1 MTSKRSSMTSKTST
15 YTYQSDLPKL
25 PVPALA
31 DTLEKYLSFVKP
43 IQSPEAHKATCEAV
57 AKFRSEG
64 GEGEKLQELLQEYSE
79 DKASYVEEFW
89 SDAYLVPDTSP
100 VLNLNPF
107 FLLEDGPD
115 QKTSKS
121 QVGRAASLTFASLK
135 FASLLYT
142 ETLHPDVVRGKPLC
156 MAQFKHIFGS
166 ARIPH
171 TKSSAERDEVLSDPN
186 SKHVVVMCRGQ
197 LYYFQALR
205 EDGSVVCNEMDIRG
219 ILEAVLSDSE
229 KLKEE
234 ERALKAVGVLTSL
247 DRSRWAHVRENLI
260 SHSAH
265 NKAALEIIDSALFV
279 LVLDDYIPKDIHE
292 AAANFLHGSYELRT
306 DDGDEIDYQAGTCIN
321 RWYDKLQLIV
331 CTDGSA
337 GVNFEHSAIDGH
349 TALRFVSDIFADTVV
364 TFAQSITKTIYSKDH
379 IPSHLNAKVNADP
392 TIDTRPKKLNFDI
405 PSASLEHI
413 HYAETL
419 LGDQILASHTHILEF
434 RDFGKTFI
442 TGNKMSPDSFV
453 QMSII
458 LAYYRLY
465 GEFVCA
471 YEPVLTKFFLHGRT
485 EAMRSA
491 TPKAKLFCECWCS
504 SFPTRQEKIQHL
516 MDAVSEHASLVKEC
530 AGGKGVDRHLFS
542 LKSIASKNNV
552 PVPDF
557 FNDAG
562 YKALNHTYLSTSNC
576 GNPSLRL
583 FGFGPVVADGFGI
596 GYIIRD
602 HGLQYTV
609 TSKHRQTERFVNTL
623 ARYLKEVQDFCGGTT
638 KIAVRNYR
646 QTSAEKMDVE
656 GLESFDS
663 QNSVSPRNKTK
674 VAQDMMYSEAF
685 DDIYGESTNAGMMDK
700 VKRRPSVDAK
710 TFKEVGVDIDEALMA
725 AGTISPNSNKRKLGG
740 TE

>member
-1 MTSKRSSMTSKTST
+1 
-15 YTYQSDLPKL
+15 
-25 PVPALA
+25 
-31 DTLEKYLSFVKP
+31 
-43 IQSPEAHKATCEAV
+43 
-57 AKFRSEG
+57 
-64 GEGEKLQELLQEYSE
+64 
-79 DKASYVEEFW
+79 
-89 SDAYLVPDTSP
+89 
-100 VLNLNPF
+100 
-107 FLLEDGPD
+107 
-115 QKTSKS
+115 
-121 QVGRAASLTFASLK
+121 
-135 FASLLYT
+135 
-142 ETLHPDVVRGKPLC
+142 
-156 MAQFKHIFGS
+156 
-166 ARIPH
+166 
-171 TKSSAERDEVLSDPN
+171 
-186 SKHVVVMCRGQ
+186 
-197 LYYFQALR
+197 
-205 EDGSVVCNEMDIRG
+205 
-219 ILEAVLSDSE
+219 
-229 KLKEE
+229 
-234 ERALKAVGVLTSL
+234 
-247 DRSRWAHVRENLI
+247 
-260 SHSAH
+260 
-265 NKAALEIIDSALFV
+265 
-279 LVLDDYIPKDIHE
+279 
-292 AAANFLHGSYELRT
+292 
-306 DDGDEIDYQAGTCIN
+306 
-321 RWYDKLQLIV
+321 
-331 CTDGSA
+331 
-337 GVNFEHSAIDGH
+337 
-349 TALRFVSDIFADTVV
+349 
-364 TFAQSITKTIYSKDH
+364 
-379 IPSHLNAKVNADP
+379 
-392 TIDTRPKKLNFDI
+392 
-405 PSASLEHI
+405 
-413 HYAETL
+413 
-419 LGDQILASHTHILEF
+419 
-434 RDFGKTFI
+434 
-442 TGNKMSPDSFV
+442 
-453 QMSII
+453 
-458 LAYYRLY
+458 
-465 GEFVCA
+465 
-471 YEPVLTKFFLHGRT
+471 
-485 EAMRSA
+485 
-491 TPKAKLFCECWCS
+491 
-504 SFPTRQEKIQHL
+504 